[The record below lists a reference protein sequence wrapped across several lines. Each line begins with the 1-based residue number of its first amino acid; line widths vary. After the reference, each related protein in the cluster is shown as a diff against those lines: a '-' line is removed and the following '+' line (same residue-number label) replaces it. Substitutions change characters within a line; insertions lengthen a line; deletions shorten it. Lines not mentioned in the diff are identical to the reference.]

1 MNTQGGKSL
10 ITTVIL
16 IDIDFPSSWEFFISM
31 GDTYFHRI
39 RNDNNPKK
47 KKKKNEAKIKL
58 FFFF

>member
-47 KKKKNEAKIKL
+47 KKKKEWG
-58 FFFF
+58 